1 MPKEDGDEIP
11 SAQPVIGP
19 LISSN
24 LGLQLKVTFAVLQML
39 MNSNI
44 NLFYMYVCMYLC
56 IYVLKKQ
63 AYLAR
68 LLIWYIVLKHK
79 LMHSSKHT
87 PVSYFVYII
96 IHPSYL
102 KPMADIHIRTTP
114 EAKFMPIQLQPA
126 PRGPRN
132 EQAIAIAKIHCHYL
146 IPKIYFV

>member
-39 MNSNI
+39 MNSHI
-44 NLFYMYVCMYLC
+44 NLFCMYVCMYDVC

-68 LLIWYIVLKHK
+68 LLIWYIELKHK
-79 LMHSSKHT
+79 LMH
-87 PVSYFVYII
+87 
-96 IHPSYL
+96 
-102 KPMADIHIRTTP
+102 
-114 EAKFMPIQLQPA
+114 
-126 PRGPRN
+126 
-132 EQAIAIAKIHCHYL
+132 
-146 IPKIYFV
+146 